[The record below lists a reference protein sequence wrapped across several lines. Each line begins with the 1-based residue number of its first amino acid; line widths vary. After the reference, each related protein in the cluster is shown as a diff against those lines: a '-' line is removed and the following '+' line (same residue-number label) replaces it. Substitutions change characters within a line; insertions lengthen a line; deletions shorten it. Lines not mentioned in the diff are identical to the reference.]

1 MENKISSTVGSHPLH
16 EVQVQT
22 LRANLNR
29 LHTVFHTT
37 IILSL
42 LYYRLSHLL
51 QEPVSWPWIL
61 LFISEF
67 ILSFIWFLTQAF
79 RFRPVLRTTYHDR
92 ISSSSSLP
100 GIDVFICTADPT
112 KEPTIQVMN
121 TVLSAMSLDYPPEK
135 LSVYLSDD
143 SGSDLTL
150 FSVKEAA
157 IFAQSS
163 WIPFWNKYNIK
174 TRCPEAYLASSKSD
188 DDIEH
193 VDYDQFKLDH
203 DEIKATSLL
212 SSSFSPC

>member
-1 MENKISSTVGSHPLH
+1 MQYHQEIEKEIKMEKKISSTADSLPLH

-29 LHTVFHTT
+29 LHSVFHTT
-37 IILSL
+37 IILSV

-51 QEPVSWPWIL
+51 QELVIQSKWPWIL

-67 ILSFIWFLTQAF
+67 IFFFIWFLSQAF
-79 RFRPVLRTTYHDR
+79 RFRPVVRTTYPDR
-92 ISSSSSLP
+92 ISSSSLP

-143 SGSDLTL
+143 SGSSLTL

-157 IFAQSS
+157 IFAKS
-163 WIPFWNKYNIK
+163 WIPFWNKYDIK
-174 TRCPEAYLASSKSD
+174 TRCPEAYFNSSKSD

-193 VDYDQFKLDH
+193 VYYD
-203 DEIKATSLL
+203 
-212 SSSFSPC
+212 